1 MEIGSRNPGPRGVV
15 SDPGLRGEA
24 GEAGD
29 SVRLCVVVFAD
40 QLIHRLGIVNS
51 AAVDRPQNVF
61 INISLCTSHSD

>member
-1 MEIGSRNPGPRGVV
+1 MVSNPGR
-15 SDPGLRGEA
+15 RGEA

-29 SVRLCVVVFAD
+29 NVRLCVVVFAD
-40 QLIHRLGIVNS
+40 QLIPQAGYCER

>member
-1 MEIGSRNPGPRGVV
+1 MWSVTLDVEER
-15 SDPGLRGEA
+15 LEKQ
-24 GEAGD
+24 ET